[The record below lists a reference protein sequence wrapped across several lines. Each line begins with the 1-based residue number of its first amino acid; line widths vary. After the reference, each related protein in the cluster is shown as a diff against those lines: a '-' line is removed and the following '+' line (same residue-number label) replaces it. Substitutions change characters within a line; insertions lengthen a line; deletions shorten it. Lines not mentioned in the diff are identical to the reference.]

1 MNEPKQE
8 LELQVTLPSVS
19 IISNRRQLYI
29 FSPIKCKGLICLFFQ
44 AAFDKTVRKFSGVG
58 GEGGETN
65 GGEGGQLLPFRRCQ
79 DFDTFLKMHSHLFR
93 VQSGMVRAI
102 FQQLLLTL
110 VSTEL
115 CFFSVAR
122 WRWCPWKLSTF
133 LTTHQPLPLPHRL
146 HQSHPQTRPTSKGF
160 WQKAFVKHLYH
171 IHSQLKSRG
180 GAGNQILGEPEM
192 YKIIDDPMSGKHYPL
207 PFLPFLQGP

>member
-29 FSPIKCKGLICLFFQ
+29 FSPIKCKGLICFFFQ

-93 VQSGMVRAI
+93 VQSGTVRAL
-102 FQQLLLTL
+102 FNNSTTNSGM
-110 VSTEL
+110 VSTEV
-115 CFFSVAR
+115 FFSVAR
-122 WRWCPWKLSTF
+122 
-133 LTTHQPLPLPHRL
+133 
-146 HQSHPQTRPTSKGF
+146 
-160 WQKAFVKHLYH
+160 
-171 IHSQLKSRG
+171 
-180 GAGNQILGEPEM
+180 
-192 YKIIDDPMSGKHYPL
+192 
-207 PFLPFLQGP
+207 